1 MKHLLNDMT
10 EKEKNAIR
18 EQHTDR
24 IKIDT
29 SRFKSLMESK
39 LGDVKTL
46 VEQPT
51 SNNGMS
57 SIIPLFG
64 ADRADKTINFYLD
77 QGNTKFMGQGKVN
90 QLATRL
96 NKDDIRIT
104 VDFNNENAPAIEDK
118 WFQGTVGLIFKC
130 FNQDNGFIIERGA
143 ENFGQGKDLK
153 NIYNKNFSD
162 FLKKQFCAKSS
173 SGVSVPKADFASS
186 QKPLGS
192 EV

>member
-51 SNNGMS
+51 NNGMS
-57 SIIPLFG
+57 TMFDLFP
-64 ADRADKTINFYLD
+64 ADKSINFYLD
-77 QGNTKFMGQGKVN
+77 SGNTKFIGQGKVN

-96 NKDDIRIT
+96 DKDNLRIIVNFDSKDAT
-104 VDFNNENAPAIEDK
+104 AIEDS

-130 FNQDNGFIIERGA
+130 FNQDNGFIIDRGA

-173 SGVSVPKADFASS
+173 SGVSVPKADFAST